1 MEVLIYAL
9 LALVVGVVVTFLAM
23 RLRYDK
29 GVSEQVRA
37 TDRLLAELQ
46 AAQGELARVKNELA
60 EARAS
65 LAQLDADNDT
75 MRNTMARLDAEKR
88 AVEQRHA
95 EQVQLLEQATKR
107 CDELLIDI
115 TACKEQ
121 KARIDAEYNA
131 LQEKLDTQKVEMEK
145 LHKLSLEQFKNMAS
159 DIMDE
164 KTRAFKEMSGENLKT
179 ILEPLNRDIEG
190 FKKQVTECYETENK
204 ERSSLQEQIRQL
216 AQQNEQMRREADKL
230 SSALRGGTKVQG
242 DWGEMILYN
251 ILQQSG
257 LREGED
263 FEVQKSVDTT
273 GENKRPDA
281 VLHFPNHN
289 DLIIDSKVSF
299 TAYDSYMNA
308 DTDEARKQ
316 FARLHLDSVSNHV
329 RQLADRDYS
338 SRNKLSYDFVI
349 MFIPIE
355 SMFLLALDEA
365 RAQGRNLWNEAYERR
380 IIIMTPTNLVLA
392 VRLLQ
397 DMWRQQRLEANIR
410 AIKERAEKMYVQ
422 FASFATDIDAV
433 RQSLESAVVSCNNAR
448 RRLTTGNDNLIVQF
462 EKMRRLGLEP
472 KKFSKST
479 VQKSW
484 QLMQEEAGVA
494 LDTSAADD
502 DNTSELPP
510 SLNATA
516 NE

>member
-1 MEVLIYAL
+1 MEVIVYVLI
-9 LALVVGVVVTFLAM
+9 ALVVGVVVTFLAM

-29 GVSEQVRA
+29 GMSEQVRA
-37 TDRLLAELQ
+37 ADRLLAELQ
-46 AAQGELARVKNELA
+46 AAQGELARVKSELA
-60 EARAS
+60 EARVS
-65 LAQLDADNDT
+65 LTTLDAENDSL
-75 MRNTMARLDAEKR
+75 RNNMARLDAEKR
-88 AVEQRHA
+88 AVEQRSA
-95 EQVQLLEQATKR
+95 EQVQLLEQASNR
-107 CDELLIDI
+107 YDELLQEI

-204 ERSSLQEQIRQL
+204 ERTSLQEQIRQL

-242 DWGEMILYN
+242 DWGEMILHN

-263 FEVQKSVDTT
+263 FEVQKSVDAI
-273 GENKRPDA
+273 GDNKRPDA

-299 TAYDSYMNA
+299 TAYDSYMHA
-308 DTDEARKQ
+308 DSDEARKQ
-316 FARLHLDSVSNHV
+316 YARQHLDSVYNHV
-329 RQLADRDYS
+329 RQLAERDYS

-380 IIIMTPTNLVLA
+380 VIIMTPTNLVLA

-433 RQSLESAVVSCNNAR
+433 RQNLDSAVASCDSAR
-448 RRLTTGNDNLIVQF
+448 RRLTSGNDNLILQF

-472 KKFSKST
+472 KKLGKAA

-484 QLMQEEAGVA
+484 QLMQEEAGVTQDA
-494 LDTSAADD
+494 IVDNDEASA
-502 DNTSELPP
+502 SSLPEV
-510 SLNATA
+510 ATA

>member
-1 MEVLIYAL
+1 MEVIIYVSI
-9 LALVVGVVVTFLAM
+9 ALVVGVVVTFLLM
-23 RLRYDK
+23 RLRYEQRNA
-29 GVSEQVRA
+29 EQVRTA
-37 TDRLLAELQ
+37 TRMDADMQMLQRELQ
-46 AAQGELARVKNELA
+46 RYKDELAKA
-60 EARAS
+60 DAS
-65 LAQLDADNDT
+65 LSALDAEN
-75 MRNTMARLDAEKR
+75 NTLRGDVTRLVAEKR
-88 AVEQRHA
+88 AVEQRHT
-95 EQVQLLEQATKR
+95 EQGELLEQATQR
-107 CDELLIDI
+107 CNELLAEV

-121 KARIDAEYNA
+121 YARIEAEYKA
-131 LQEKLDTQKVEMEK
+131 LQEKLDNQKNEMAE
-145 LHKLSLEQFKNMAS
+145 LHKLTLSQFKNMAS

-164 KTRAFKEMSGENLKT
+164 KSRAFKEMSGESLKT

-190 FKKQVTECYETENK
+190 FKKQVTQCYETETK
-204 ERSSLQEQIRQL
+204 ERTSLQEQIRLL
-216 AQQNEQMRREADKL
+216 AHQNEQMRREADKL

-242 DWGEMILYN
+242 DWGEMILHN

-263 FEVQKSVDTT
+263 FEVQKSVDAV
-273 GENKRPDA
+273 GDNKRPDA

-299 TAYDSYMNA
+299 TAYDSYMHA
-308 DTDEARKQ
+308 ATDEERRTFAKQ
-316 FARLHLDSVSNHV
+316 HLESVYNHV
-329 RQLADRDYS
+329 RQLAERDYA

-380 IIIMTPTNLVLA
+380 VIIMTPTNLVLA

-433 RQSLESAVVSCNNAR
+433 RQSLESAVASCDSAR
-448 RRLTTGNDNLIVQF
+448 RRLTSGNDNLILQF

-472 KKFSKST
+472 KKLGKAA

-484 QLMQEEAGVA
+484 QVLQEEAGVTQDPTT
-494 LDTSAADD
+494 DTPQS
-502 DNTSELPP
+502 LPEGD
-510 SLNATA
+510 TV
-516 NE
+516 EE

>member
-1 MEVLIYAL
+1 MEIIIYVLI
-9 LALVVGVVVTFLAM
+9 ALVVGVVVTFLAM

-29 GVSEQVRA
+29 GVSEQVRTA
-37 TDRLLAELQ
+37 DRLLAELQ
-46 AAQGELARVKNELA
+46 AAQGELARVKGELA

-65 LAQLDADNDT
+65 LAQLDAENDT
-75 MRNTMARLDAEKR
+75 LRNTMARLDAEKR
-88 AVEQRHA
+88 AVEQRNA
-95 EQVQLLEQATKR
+95 EQAQLLEQASKR
-107 CDELLIDI
+107 CDELLLDI

-204 ERSSLQEQIRQL
+204 ERTSLQEQIRQL

-242 DWGEMILYN
+242 DWGEMILHN

-263 FEVQKSVDTT
+263 FEVQKSVDAV
-273 GENKRPDA
+273 GDNKRPDA

-299 TAYDSYMNA
+299 TAYDSYMHA

-316 FARLHLDSVSNHV
+316 HARQHLDSVYNHV
-329 RQLADRDYS
+329 RQLAERDYS

-380 IIIMTPTNLVLA
+380 VIIMTPTNLVLA

-433 RQSLESAVVSCNNAR
+433 RQSLSSALDSCDSAR
-448 RRLTTGNDNLIVQF
+448 RRLTSGNDNLILQF

-472 KKFSKST
+472 KKLGK
-479 VQKSW
+479 VAAQKSW
-484 QLMQEEAGVA
+484 QLLQEEAGVTQESITTDN
-494 LDTSAADD
+494 DTSTA
-502 DNTSELPP
+502 
-510 SLNATA
+510 SLQQENSTA
-516 NE
+516 E